1 VKQSSCEAITV
12 ARGASSAP
20 SSRRSC
26 DAAPDALVGRL
37 GRAILALALAAAP
50 LAGCTEAK
58 SPTAER
64 PQAAEKWFKRAEQD
78 FGQARVDDAHEA
90 IQKALSLAP
99 GDPEVRLLGAR
110 VALARL
116 EYDETI
122 RLLKGV
128 QGSDAQGLRGR
139 AYWYKGDLSQAADE
153 LEGMLNDP
161 EIRDDWAK
169 AIAGLARRG
178 EGRTPFQTSGG
189 MLAPVEMAQVS
200 PIAPYLV
207 IPVEIDGE
215 QALAMLST
223 GMAEV
228 VVDSSSRSEPS
239 WISLR
244 LGGRLEVAD
253 VPALTQDLSGV
264 SKELGAPIKALL
276 GVNLLRHLNVT
287 IDYTG
292 HQFVART
299 YAATPPPNAT
309 RLSLFYARGGGMVVS
324 APLGAAED
332 ARAALFVDSGMRFPI
347 ALDER
352 GWAKAGITA
361 GDLKSIPG
369 DPEQKLKEGVVPL
382 LKLGAFDLRRVPG
395 VLGAPV
401 SEIEKGLKLDVD
413 GIIGSPI
420 LANYRITLAD
430 GGRVMWIEDDTFLQ
444 QLEDEEDSAE
454 VPAPGAPLNEGEMPP
469 MLGDPGGLGGGF
481 QLGLPSGDGPKGQP
495 GGAKPAP
502 KGDKPAPKGD
512 KPAPKAPAKPKN

>member
-1 VKQSSCEAITV
+1 MKPFSESTFS
-12 ARGASSAP
+12 ASTLRP
-20 SSRRSC
+20 GLRSIST
-26 DAAPDALVGRL
+26 A
-37 GRAILALALAAAP
+37 ALALS
-50 LAGCTEAK
+50 LAFGAVASVGCEGAK

-64 PQAAEKWFKRAEQD
+64 PQAAEKWFKRAEKD
-78 FGQARVDDAHEA
+78 FGQARVDEAHEA

-99 GDPEVRLLGAR
+99 ADPEVRLLGAR

-128 QGSDAQGLRGR
+128 QGSDAQSIRGR
-139 AYWYKGDLSQAADE
+139 AFWYRGDLSQAADE
-153 LEGMLNDP
+153 LEAMLNDP
-161 EIRDDWAK
+161 EVRDDWAK

-178 EGRTPFQTSGG
+178 EGRTPFAMSGG
-189 MLAPVEMAQVS
+189 LLAPIEMAQVS

-215 QALAMLST
+215 QALAMIST

-228 VVDSSSRSEPS
+228 VIDSSSRAEPS

-244 LGGRLEVAD
+244 LGGRLEVSD

-299 YAATPPPNAT
+299 YPASPPPNAT
-309 RLSLFYARGGGMVVS
+309 RVSLFYARGGGMMLS
-324 APLGAAED
+324 APLGAAD
-332 ARAALFVDSGMRFPI
+332 DSRAALFVDSGMRFPI
-347 ALDER
+347 ALDEH
-352 GWAKAGITA
+352 GWEKAGITA
-361 GDLKSIPG
+361 TDLKPIPG

-382 LKLGAFDLRRVPG
+382 LKLGAFDLRRIPG

-401 SEIEKGLKLDVD
+401 AEIEKGLKFDVD

-444 QLEDEEDSAE
+444 SMLDAPPP
-454 VPAPGAPLNEGEMPP
+454 VPGEGPLNEGEAPVM
-469 MLGDPGGLGGGF
+469 GDPGGMGPGL
-481 QLGLPSGDGPKGQP
+481 QLGLPGGGGPASPKGGSKDAP
-495 GGAKPAP
+495 KPAP
-502 KGDKPAPKGD
+502 KDAPKPAPK
-512 KPAPKAPAKPKN
+512 PKK